1 MAYICLLPYSL
12 SPLMCQ
18 FTVSV
23 TISVTVSVT
32 VSATISV
39 TVSVTVSV
47 TLSVNLNPIVLLQF
61 LSPFLNVSVPSYSYL
76 LISRGIFSPRN
87 AITQIRN
94 RPISVASEDPY
105 SEIYTMH

>member
-1 MAYICLLPYSL
+1 
-12 SPLMCQ
+12 
-18 FTVSV
+18 
-23 TISVTVSVT
+23 
-32 VSATISV
+32 
-39 TVSVTVSV
+39 
-47 TLSVNLNPIVLLQF
+47 
-61 LSPFLNVSVPSYSYL
+61 